1 MKKSLLFVFLLGM
14 IALDSAAQT
23 RLTHN
28 PNTGIGNNS
37 AVCAG
42 PSPDYFLTAENRF
55 FHFYDL
61 DTYTNI
67 TDTAFFVRMLL
78 STQETAGGAY
88 NIVGRVHRISGPF
101 SVSSLFF
108 LADDT
113 VAIPYPDST
122 KYLITMPFGD
132 GYALPGD
139 SLASEFFLPVNPAVK
154 FFPGSNGFPQTGLT
168 YFVAPG
174 CAINDFTSVA
184 TLGFPGMHMIMHLY
198 VNQKPMMAN
207 TSFSVFKDAQLA
219 FTAADYTAAFTDNDN
234 DGLTMLR
241 LESLPANGVLELSGT
256 PLVQNDTVM
265 TSEIDQLV
273 YIPNAGYAGTDNY
286 QFRAA
291 DSSHWANATA
301 TFDVTIYDWQ
311 ASVAENSI
319 HSPSVFPNPSSGL
332 FTINAASVI
341 ERIRVF
347 DESGRLMPTV
357 LQAEKLLDLTGFENG
372 IYLLEIK
379 TGEGVFFSQIVKQ

>member
-1 MKKSLLFVFLLGM
+1 MKKCLLFLLLWGV
-14 IALDSAAQT
+14 IGLNSSAQT
-23 RLTHN
+23 RLTVN
-28 PNTGIGNNS
+28 ANTGIGNNS

-42 PSPDYFLTAENRF
+42 PSPDFFLTAENRF

-88 NIVGRVHRISGPF
+88 NIVGRVHRISGAF
-101 SVSSLFF
+101 SVSNLFF

-113 VAIPYPDST
+113 VAIPYPDSS

-139 SLASEFFLPVNPAVK
+139 SLASEFFLPINPAIK

-198 VNQKPMMAN
+198 VNQKPTMADA
-207 TSFSVFKDAQLA
+207 SFSVFKDAQLT
-219 FTAADYTAAFTDNDN
+219 FTPADYTAAFTDNDN

-241 LESLPANGVLELSGT
+241 LESLPANGVLELNGT
-256 PLVQNDTVM
+256 PLLQNDTVM

-273 YIPNAGYAGTDNY
+273 YIPNTGYAGTDNY

-291 DSSHWANATA
+291 DSSHWANTPA

-311 ASVAENSI
+311 ASVVESGITPIA
-319 HSPSVFPNPSSGL
+319 VFPNPSAGL
-332 FTINAASVI
+332 FTIAAGDAI
-341 ERIRVF
+341 EQMRVF
-347 DESGRLMPTV
+347 DETGRVILTSTTGET
-357 LQAEKLLDLTGFENG
+357 AIDLTAFEDG
-372 IYLLEIK
+372 AYLLEIK
-379 TGEGVFFSQIVKQ
+379 TGEGLFFSQIVKQ